1 MKQRHSKACVHLVSL
16 CLVGM
21 ALVFSHART
30 ALGVEVGI
38 GEATIPPGVT
48 LVFEGA
54 MPDDITPHAQ
64 HLAQEKTDVHLEVR
78 ANWAT
83 EGAVPDG
90 APRGG
95 FVAYLNMHA
104 QVENEQTG
112 QVLFVTLSPHLVL
125 GDSFHYARNVALPGG
140 DEPPLHDHVFC
151 QPARPVRLS
160 VPRELAGTVRP
171 DPDPGA
177 RLHVP
182 WRGFLGR
189 RRTLTRP

>member
-1 MKQRHSKACVHLVSL
+1 MKQHHSQVCVRLTSL
-16 CLVGM
+16 FLVGM
-21 ALVFSHART
+21 ALVFAHART
-30 ALGVEVGI
+30 APAVEVGI

-54 MPDDITPHAQ
+54 MPDNITPHAQ
-64 HLAQEKTDVHLEVR
+64 HLAQENTDVHLEVR
-78 ANWAT
+78 ANWAA

-112 QVLFVTLSPHLVL
+112 QVLFVTLMPHLVL

-140 DEPPLHDHVFC
+140 TNHRYTITFFVNPPDPFALAFHANWREQFGPTLIQAHVFTFHGVDFSAVAK
-151 QPARPVRLS
+151 P
-160 VPRELAGTVRP
+160 
-171 DPDPGA
+171 
-177 RLHVP
+177 
-182 WRGFLGR
+182 
-189 RRTLTRP
+189 

>member
-1 MKQRHSKACVHLVSL
+1 MKQRHSYACVRLASL

-21 ALVFSHART
+21 ALVFAHART

-64 HLAQEKTDVHLEVR
+64 NLAQEKTDVHLEVR

-112 QVLFVTLSPHLVL
+112 QVIFVTLIPHLVL

-140 DEPPLHDHVFC
+140 THQRYTITFLVNPPDLFALAFHSNWREQVGSTLIQEHVFTFHGVDFS
-151 QPARPVRLS
+151 AVVER
-160 VPRELAGTVRP
+160 
-171 DPDPGA
+171 
-177 RLHVP
+177 
-182 WRGFLGR
+182 
-189 RRTLTRP
+189 

>member
-1 MKQRHSKACVHLVSL
+1 MKQRHIQAYVRLTSL
-16 CLVGM
+16 FLVGM

-30 ALGVEVGI
+30 ALGVEVEI

-48 LVFEGA
+48 LIFEGA

-64 HLAQEKTDVHLEVR
+64 NLAQEKTDVHLEVR

-112 QVLFVTLSPHLVL
+112 QVLLVTLMPHIVL

-140 DEPPLHDHVFC
+140 TNHRYTITFFVNPPDPFALAFHSNWREQFGSTLIQEHVFTFHGVDFS
-151 QPARPVRLS
+151 AVVER
-160 VPRELAGTVRP
+160 
-171 DPDPGA
+171 
-177 RLHVP
+177 
-182 WRGFLGR
+182 
-189 RRTLTRP
+189 